1 MKNSVLKG
9 ALGALAVAG
18 VALIVKKAA
27 QRKRFV
33 KGIFEEYGIKEKSPF
48 GLADKIREMNDEQY
62 QELKGKFKKE
72 DFNELQNG
80 LLLLKGGDVDE
91 EMEEREVSYVSYHL
105 DDYFQEDFF
114 ETKKVVY
121 VPWEG
126 KR

>member
-18 VALIVKKAA
+18 IAMIAKKAIE
-27 QRKRFV
+27 RKRFV

-72 DFNELQNG
+72 FAS
-80 LLLLKGGDVDE
+80 KC
-91 EMEEREVSYVSYHL
+91 RHRR
-105 DDYFQEDFF
+105 F
-114 ETKKVVY
+114 EK
-121 VPWEG
+121 ENIAEA
-126 KR
+126 

>member
-18 VALIVKKAA
+18 IAMIAKKAIE
-27 QRKRFV
+27 RKRFV

-72 DFNELQNG
+72 FASRCHRRDFRKENIVEA
-80 LLLLKGGDVDE
+80 
-91 EMEEREVSYVSYHL
+91 
-105 DDYFQEDFF
+105 
-114 ETKKVVY
+114 
-121 VPWEG
+121 
-126 KR
+126 